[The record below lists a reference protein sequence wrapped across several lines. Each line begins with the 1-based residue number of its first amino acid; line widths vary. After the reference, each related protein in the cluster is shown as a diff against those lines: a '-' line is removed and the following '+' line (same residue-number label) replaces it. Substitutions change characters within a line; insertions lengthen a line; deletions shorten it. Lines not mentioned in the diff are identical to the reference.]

1 MSQYQVPNYIALAIP
16 FFFLLIFIELVV
28 TRYILKRDYYRI
40 SDSINDLS
48 MGIVQQL
55 TGIFIR
61 TTIFAGYLL
70 LYDFVFHNYRL
81 IDWGLDGMIV
91 GMIGGQ
97 ALAEFSDA
105 QVWGLVACSIVG
117 FLLVDL
123 AYYWFHRMSHQVA
136 VIWGSHE
143 AHHQSEE
150 YNLTVALRQG
160 FFQFAFSFPF
170 YMPLAFLG
178 IHPAIY
184 LIASQF
190 NTIYQ
195 FWIHTRA
202 VKKMPRWIEAIWN
215 TPSHH
220 RVHHGIDP
228 KYIDK
233 NHAGTLIIWDKMF
246 GTFQEEEEEPHY
258 GTVKPLASWNPMW
271 AQIQYWLHL
280 FKTAYRAPHFTDKL
294 KIWFMKPGWKPRG
307 MGEMTPIPEVDPAT
321 YRKYDPQIPTGLS
334 VYSLVQFS
342 LVILVA
348 LTLLN
353 RIVAPFSTTGG
364 VIGAWVILSLVV
376 IGILLEGR
384 RFGFW
389 LEAGRQA
396 LLLTAAAAVAIA
408 RPDLAV
414 YALAAGL
421 IGAAG
426 IFWLSRY
433 RLLIGQDAG
442 HGPGAGHGHTGQVPT
457 AAK

>member
-16 FFFLLIFIELVV
+16 FFFLLIFIEILV
-28 TRYILKRDYYRI
+28 TRFMKRDYYRI

-55 TGIFIR
+55 TGIFVR

-70 LYDFVFHNYRL
+70 LYDLIYHDYRL
-81 IDWGLDGMIV
+81 VDWGLDGIVV
-91 GMIGGQ
+91 GMIDGKTLGD
-97 ALAEFSDA
+97 FSD
-105 QVWGLVACSIVG
+105 QMVWGLVACSVVG

-160 FFQFAFSFPF
+160 FFQFVFSFPF
-170 YMPLAFLG
+170 YLPLALLG
-178 IHPAIY
+178 IHPAIFI
-184 LIASQF
+184 IASQF

-202 VKKMPRWIEAIWN
+202 IKKLPWWIEALWN

-233 NHAGTLIIWDKMF
+233 NHAGSLIIWDKMF
-246 GTFQEEEEEPHY
+246 GTFQAEEEEPHY

-271 AQIQYWLHL
+271 GQIQYWLHL
-280 FKTAYRAPHFTDKL
+280 SKTAYRAPYLFDKL

-307 MGEMTPIPEVDPAT
+307 LGEMTPIPEVDPAT
-321 YRKYDPQIPTGLS
+321 YHKYDPQIPTGLS
-334 VYSLVQFS
+334 IYNLVQFILVIIVSLTLLNKIVVPFTLAGGAIGVWVIGS
-342 LVILVA
+342 LVIL
-348 LTLLN
+348 
-353 RIVAPFSTTGG
+353 
-364 VIGAWVILSLVV
+364 
-376 IGILLEGR
+376 GILLEGR
-384 RFGFW
+384 RAGYW
-389 LEAGRQA
+389 LEWSRQTLMLVAAGSLAILRPGSLTQA
-396 LLLTAAAAVAIA
+396 LIVGLISI
-408 RPDLAV
+408 
-414 YALAAGL
+414 AGL
-421 IGAAG
+421 V
-426 IFWLSRY
+426 WLSRY
-433 RLLIGQDAG
+433 RRQIDQFQGGQG
-442 HGPGAGHGHTGQVPT
+442 HLPA